1 MFKVRIVGKND
12 EKEARLSEEELQG
25 FVSKF
30 VIDQAKTMG
39 HAKTTVLQG
48 KESYHWHLQYQ
59 PQGDDIDCQ
68 S

>member
-1 MFKVRIVGKND
+1 MFKVRIVGKSD

-39 HAKTTVLQG
+39 HAKTTVIQG
-48 KESYHWHLQYQ
+48 KESYHWHLQYL
-59 PQGDDIDCQ
+59 PQGDDKDCQ

>member
-1 MFKVRIVGKND
+1 
-12 EKEARLSEEELQG
+12 
-25 FVSKF
+25 VSKF

-48 KESYHWHLQYQ
+48 KESYHWHLQYL
-59 PQGDDIDCQ
+59 PQGDDKDCQ